1 MTDWWQ
7 GCTVYE
13 VYLPSF
19 ADSAR
24 DGRWDGLGDLPG
36 VRAHLDH
43 LVDLGVDVVWLTP
56 FYPSPLADHGYDV
69 SEYTDVDPRFGTLA
83 DLDALIAD
91 AHARG
96 LKILGDLVVN
106 HTSSEHPWFVA
117 ARSSVDDPHRSFYV
131 WRDGRGSTGELPPN
145 NWVSH
150 FGGPAW
156 TRDEASGQWWLHLFL
171 PEQPDLDWS
180 EPAVADAVDDV
191 LRFWLARG
199 LDGFRIDV
207 AHGMAKHADLPDNP
221 ILSAPRSA
229 GSSVPEWSAQEHR
242 YDLDQPAVL
251 DVFRRWRA
259 IADAAGALLIG
270 EVYLLDPARLTR
282 YVADDGLHEALWFG
296 LVEGGGWDP
305 AALATSV
312 REAARLVPHVG
323 WPLSSHDVSR
333 AATRFGGGT
342 RGRSRALAV
351 SGLLAALPDVLVVYQ
366 GEELGLTDGVVPP
379 AAAEDPIARRNPG
392 LAGRDG
398 ARTPMAWA
406 PGPGLGFSTVEPW
419 LPMGGRTDADTVA
432 VQAID
437 PASPLAS
444 WRALLRLRREVRD
457 QPAPAWLSP
466 TGLVLRR
473 GDTLVAANL
482 SAAPVPVP
490 LPTGS
495 WRVVW
500 ASAPGAA
507 VAAELLELPPETTVW
522 LAAKG

>member
-1 MTDWWQ
+1 VRAADPQPADRLHRVTDWWQ

-69 SEYTDVDPRFGTLA
+69 SDYTEVDPRFGTLA

-251 DVFRRWRA
+251 DVFRRGRRSARGAVVRA
-259 IADAAGALLIG
+259 GRG
-270 EVYLLDPARLTR
+270 RRLGPR
-282 YVADDGLHEALWFG
+282 GDRDLGP
-296 LVEGGGWDP
+296 GGGAP
-305 AALATSV
+305 RTP
-312 REAARLVPHVG
+312 RR
-323 WPLSSHDVSR
+323 
-333 AATRFGGGT
+333 
-342 RGRSRALAV
+342 
-351 SGLLAALPDVLVVYQ
+351 LAAVL
-366 GEELGLTDGVVPP
+366 
-379 AAAEDPIARRNPG
+379 ARRLPG
-392 LAGRDG
+392 
-398 ARTPMAWA
+398 
-406 PGPGLGFSTVEPW
+406 S
-419 LPMGGRTDADTVA
+419 DA
-432 VQAID
+432 
-437 PASPLAS
+437 
-444 WRALLRLRREVRD
+444 
-457 QPAPAWLSP
+457 
-466 TGLVLRR
+466 LRR
-473 GDTLVAANL
+473 GHPR
-482 SAAPVPVP
+482 PVPRARALGSARRAARRAGR
-490 LPTGS
+490 LPG
-495 WRVVW
+495 R
-500 ASAPGAA
+500 GAGA
-507 VAAELLELPPETTVW
+507 DRRRRPP
-522 LAAKG
+522 